1 MPACI
6 RDSLSLA
13 KCGLTSKPF
22 GEKQQQHSGSAVRI
36 SLAEGD
42 NNQLSLAARL
52 SISPCLSVS
61 LSVRRIQGKVSAKPG
76 ILFVFSQ
83 VSPLRICLHQHS
95 ASLLVL
101 WISNARTSV
110 QVAQPRS
117 LPLLLLLL
125 LFYLRIHT
133 LSLGLENTLKG
144 RYHYAMIRALS
155 REKTFH

>member
-52 SISPCLSVS
+52 SISLSVCPAYTRQGVGQTGNPLCLQPSFALADLFASAQRIAFSFVNFKCEDICSSGTDPCLISS
-61 LSVRRIQGKVSAKPG
+61 CSSTCEFTLY
-76 ILFVFSQ
+76 
-83 VSPLRICLHQHS
+83 
-95 ASLLVL
+95 L
-101 WISNARTSV
+101 WD
-110 QVAQPRS
+110 
-117 LPLLLLLL
+117 
-125 LFYLRIHT
+125 
-133 LSLGLENTLKG
+133 
-144 RYHYAMIRALS
+144 
-155 REKTFH
+155 